1 MAYNLG
7 KRSIVK
13 KTVEVGF
20 STFLSRLLG
29 LARETLMARY
39 LGAGVVS
46 DAFITA
52 FKIPNFLR
60 KIFAEGALTASFV
73 PTIVGVFKKDS
84 QDDASRLM
92 TIAFLFF
99 EGVLF
104 LLCTFIFV
112 FAWYVIRIIAPGFSL
127 EQVSYAV
134 PFLRIL
140 IGFILFVS
148 SSALLAGAL
157 NAVNHFFVPAF
168 SPVVLNIFFVA
179 GLVLGLKLGL
189 PVTVLCYIILLGA
202 LAQFLMHIYV
212 YFKLKF
218 RFLPIDQKAK
228 NNFKTLMKRFLPCFM
243 GMSVLELNLFVD
255 TSLASFLVA
264 GSLTRVYYASRFMG
278 IPLGIFAIA
287 FATILLPHFSRVAHY
302 APKRLWFY
310 LFEASKL
317 IFWFTVPTSIVMS
330 FFSYEIFSTLFVSK
344 KFTILDALLT
354 QHILIA
360 FTVGLFFFSIN
371 KILINIFYALHDTRR
386 PTIITIAATALNI
399 VLNIILMQFWAAT
412 GLAIATTIGGM
423 FQTVLF
429 YYYLR
434 KDHGFKLFLPKLL
447 PFIIQVFMQ
456 LGCIM
461 PLFYILYRL
470 MVFAIGALSINAQH
484 YLLQTVCFWLWVVP
498 LVGALFALLY
508 VTRKLFGIKLYFID

>member
-1 MAYNLG
+1 MAHHLG

-13 KTVEVGF
+13 KTVEVGL
-20 STFLSRLLG
+20 STFLSRMLG
-29 LARETLMARY
+29 LVREALMARY
-39 LGAGVVS
+39 LGAGVIS

-92 TIAFLFF
+92 TLAFLFF

-104 LLCTFIFV
+104 FLCMFIFV
-112 FAWYVIRIIAPGFSL
+112 FAWYVIRVIAPGFSL
-127 EQVSYAV
+127 DQVEHAV

-168 SPVVLNIFFVA
+168 SPVVLNIFFVS
-179 GLVLGLKLGL
+179 GLVLGLYYNL

-202 LAQFLMHIYV
+202 FAQFLMHIYI
-212 YFKLKF
+212 YLKLKF
-218 RFLPIDQKAK
+218 AFLSIDAKAVQ
-228 NNFKTLMKRFLPCFM
+228 NFKTLMKRFLPCFM
-243 GMSVLELNLFVD
+243 GMSVLELNLFID
-255 TSLASFLVA
+255 TSLASFLVP

-302 APKRLWFY
+302 APRRLGFY

-317 IFWFTVPTSIVMS
+317 IFWVTVPVSFVMG
-330 FFSYEIFSTLFVSK
+330 FFSYEIFATLFVSK
-344 KFTILDALLT
+344 KFTILDAILT

-360 FTVGLFFFSIN
+360 FV
-371 KILINIFYALHDTRR
+371 
-386 PTIITIAATALNI
+386 
-399 VLNIILMQFWAAT
+399 
-412 GLAIATTIGGM
+412 
-423 FQTVLF
+423 
-429 YYYLR
+429 
-434 KDHGFKLFLPKLL
+434 
-447 PFIIQVFMQ
+447 
-456 LGCIM
+456 
-461 PLFYILYRL
+461 
-470 MVFAIGALSINAQH
+470 IGANL
-484 YLLQTVCFWLWVVP
+484 
-498 LVGALFALLY
+498 
-508 VTRKLFGIKLYFID
+508 

>member
-1 MAYNLG
+1 MAHNLG

-29 LARETLMARY
+29 LAREALMARY

-73 PTIVGVFKKDS
+73 PTIVSVFKKDS
-84 QDDASRLM
+84 RDDVSRLM
-92 TIAFLFF
+92 TLAFLFF
-99 EGVLF
+99 EGILF

-112 FAWYVIRIIAPGFSL
+112 FAWYVIRVIAPGFSI

-157 NAVNHFFVPAF
+157 NAINHFFVPAF
-168 SPVVLNIFFVA
+168 SPVVLNIFFVF
-179 GLVLGLKLGL
+179 GLVLGLKFGL
-189 PVTVLCYIILLGA
+189 PVTGLCYIILLGA
-202 LAQFLMHIYV
+202 FTQFLMHIYI

-218 RFLPIDQKAK
+218 KFLPIDQKAK
-228 NNFKTLMKRFLPCFM
+228 DNFKTLMKRFLPCFM

-302 APKRLWFY
+302 APRRLWFY

-317 IFWFTVPTSIVMS
+317 ILWVTLPASIIMS

-344 KFTILDALLT
+344 KFTIVDALLT
-354 QHILIA
+354 QNILIA

-386 PTIITIAATALNI
+386 PTIITIAATLLNV

-423 FQTVLF
+423 FQTVFF
-429 YYYLR
+429 YYYLH
-434 KDHGFKLFLPKLL
+434 KHHGFKLFLPKLI
-447 PFIIQVFMQ
+447 PFVVRMLLQ
-456 LGCIM
+456 LVCIM
-461 PLFYILYRL
+461 SSYYFVYRL
-470 MVFAIGALSINAQH
+470 MVFIIKFLSIPLQH
-484 YLLQTVCFWLWVVP
+484 YLLETVCFWFWVVP
-498 LVGALFALLY
+498 LVGALFANLY
-508 VTRKLFGIKLYFID
+508 VTRKVFGIKLYFVD

>member
-1 MAYNLG
+1 MSHKLG

-20 STFLSRLLG
+20 STFLSRVLG
-29 LARETLMARY
+29 LAREALMARY
-39 LGAGVVS
+39 LGAGVIS

-92 TIAFLFF
+92 TLAFIFF

-104 LLCTFIFV
+104 ALCMVIFV
-112 FAWYVIRIIAPGFSL
+112 FAWYVIRFIAPGFSL
-127 EQVSYAV
+127 DQVEHAV

-168 SPVVLNIFFVA
+168 SPVVLNIFFVS
-179 GLVLGLKLGL
+179 GLVLGLVYGL
-189 PVTVLCYIILLGA
+189 PVTFLCYVILLGA
-202 LAQFLMHIYV
+202 LAQFLMHVYV

-218 RFLPIDQKAK
+218 TFLPINKKALS
-228 NNFKTLMKRFLPCFM
+228 NFMTLMKRFVPCFM

-255 TSLASFLVA
+255 TSLASFLEP

-278 IPLGIFAIA
+278 IPLGVFAIA

-302 APKRLWFY
+302 APKRLGFY

-317 IFWFTVPTSIVMS
+317 IFWVTVPVSLVMS
-330 FFSYEIFSTLFVSK
+330 FFSYQIFSTLFVSK
-344 KFTILDALLT
+344 KFTIADAVST
-354 QHILIA
+354 QYILIA
-360 FTVGLFFFSIN
+360 FTIGLFFFSIN
-371 KILINIFYALHDTRR
+371 KILINMFYALHDTKQ
-386 PTIITIAATALNI
+386 PTIITILATLLN
-399 VLNIILMQFWAAT
+399 VELNIILMQLFSAT
-412 GLAIATTIGGM
+412 GLAIATTIGGI
-423 FQTVLF
+423 FQTALF
-429 YYYLR
+429 YFYLR
-434 KDHGFKLFLPKLL
+434 RIHKLPLFLPKLI
-447 PFIIQVFMQ
+447 PFIYRSVLQMV
-456 LGCIM
+456 CIM
-461 PLFYILYRL
+461 PLFYLVYYAAEMMI
-470 MVFAIGALSINAQH
+470 MSLSLSMQY
-484 YLLQTVCFWLWVVP
+484 YLLETVVFWIWVVP
-498 LVGALFALLY
+498 IVG
-508 VTRKLFGIKLYFID
+508 VLFGTLYLTRQLFGLKMYFVE